1 MLAVIPA
8 TLGYMVYVQFSPYM
22 GKIWYRE
29 DSEGNGYFSF
39 GGLFDLI
46 AYPLQN
52 WRMWK
57 PELWDINYFMWI
69 LTAIACQ
76 YLYQEYIQISEYVPI
91 YFDKSLNEDNIRKIE

>member
-1 MLAVIPA
+1 MLAIIPA
-8 TLGYMVYVQFSPYM
+8 TLGYMVYVQFSPSM

-69 LTAIACQ
+69 LTAIAGQ